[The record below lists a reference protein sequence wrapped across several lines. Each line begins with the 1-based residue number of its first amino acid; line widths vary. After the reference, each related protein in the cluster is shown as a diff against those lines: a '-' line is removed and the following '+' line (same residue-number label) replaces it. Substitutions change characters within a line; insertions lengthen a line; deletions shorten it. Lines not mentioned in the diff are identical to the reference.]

1 MKKRGRK
8 PNERTYTLMLAGLG
22 RCDKQPGFNN
32 VKTALSIYESIFD
45 QKTGIEP
52 GVVYANAI
60 MTTCLRHGNFDAL
73 WTVAADLPED
83 GPLAPDGKTYT
94 LIFRAINASLEHD
107 LNTMSRDQ
115 LDNILERR
123 QKAVL
128 EAKRVWSE
136 VVYLWKEGR
145 LPMDSRLANSMAEIL
160 LQGNTDSDCYDL
172 FCLYRQLCGIP
183 VLVKE
188 PPREAQ
194 KERPRRPEVQKER
207 APDHSTDYIPFVNE
221 EEELYRHP
229 EDSAGQMEAKEGEE
243 LEEEENF
250 DGLFDPVVPEIVT
263 GEEDADDKKKPDLTH
278 MPVENQEISYL
289 LEACMLM
296 TQGLGPG
303 KAYWQYFLDHGY
315 RRKLHSGSSHQYL
328 RLLRKAHSSRL
339 TLELIRDEIV
349 PLGQTE
355 GKTFH
360 IALSCCRRDRNNPNV
375 IKHTN
380 EILQLMDEN
389 LELPDPRVLEGYH
402 DFIQSYELN
411 PQRLITLNGFLV
423 EKNPSNRGLE
433 TLGRELRVK
442 LQFLAETTL
451 RPHIAK
457 LHEAMQQDTIPANT
471 KGRST
476 KGSDI
481 AGSTALKVMLRTR
494 GLIDNLLKR
503 ENAALISKEDRE
515 LLEAESH
522 KLRQYST
529 SESHKKFKNSFV
541 RSTKAQPRWEEDDE

>member
-1 MKKRGRK
+1 
-8 PNERTYTLMLAGLG
+8 MLAGLG

-32 VKTALSIYESIFD
+32 VKTALSIYESIFEA
-45 QKTGIEP
+45 KTDIKP

-60 MTTCLRHGNFDAL
+60 MTTCLRQGNFDAL

-83 GPLAPDGKTYT
+83 GPLAPDAKTYT
-94 LIFRAINASLEHD
+94 LIFRAINASLEND
-107 LNTMSRDQ
+107 LSTMPRDQ
-115 LDNILERR
+115 LDNIPERR
-123 QKAVL
+123 QKAVV

-160 LQGNTDSDCYDL
+160 LQGNTDPDCYDV
-172 FCLYRQLCGIP
+172 FSLYRQLCGIP

-188 PPREAQ
+188 PPREVQKEQPRRREAQ
-194 KERPRRPEVQKER
+194 KEHV
-207 APDHSTDYIPFVNE
+207 PDRSTEYIPFVNE
-221 EEELYRHP
+221 DEELYRHP

-250 DGLFDPVVPEIVT
+250 DGLFDPVVPETAT
-263 GEEDADDKKKPDLTH
+263 GEEDADEKKPALTH

-296 TQGLGPG
+296 TQGLGAG

-315 RRKLHSGSSHQYL
+315 RDKLHSGTSHQYL

-339 TLELIRDEIV
+339 TLELIRDEMV
-349 PLGQTE
+349 PSGQAE

-380 EILQLMDEN
+380 EILQLMNEN
-389 LELPDPRVLEGYH
+389 LELPDPRVIEGYH
-402 DFIQSYELN
+402 DFIQGYELN
-411 PQRLITLNGFLV
+411 PHRLITLNGFGV
-423 EKNPSNRGLE
+423 EKSSSNRGLE
-433 TLGRELRVK
+433 ALGRELRVK
-442 LQFLAETTL
+442 LQLLAEATL

-457 LHEAMQQDTIPANT
+457 LHEAMQQDTRPANT
-471 KGRST
+471 KERST
-476 KGSDI
+476 KSPDIPGS
-481 AGSTALKVMLRTR
+481 AALKVMLRTR

-515 LLEAESH
+515 LLEAESR
-522 KLRQYST
+522 KLREYST

-541 RSTKAQPRWEEDDE
+541 KSTKAQPRREEDDDE

>member
-32 VKTALSIYESIFD
+32 VKTALSIYESIFEA
-45 QKTGIEP
+45 KTDIKP

-60 MTTCLRHGNFDAL
+60 MTTCLRQGNFDAL

-83 GPLAPDGKTYT
+83 GPLAPDAKTYT
-94 LIFRAINASLEHD
+94 LIFRAINASLEND
-107 LNTMSRDQ
+107 LCTMPRDQ
-115 LDNILERR
+115 LDNIPERR
-123 QKAVL
+123 QKAVV

-160 LQGNTDSDCYDL
+160 LQGNTDPDCYDV
-172 FCLYRQLCGIP
+172 FSLYRQLCGIP

-188 PPREAQ
+188 PLREVQKEQPRRREAQ
-194 KERPRRPEVQKER
+194 KEHV
-207 APDHSTDYIPFVNE
+207 PDQSTEYIPFVNE
-221 EEELYRHP
+221 DEELYRHP

-250 DGLFDPVVPEIVT
+250 DGLFDPVAPETAT
-263 GEEDADDKKKPDLTH
+263 GEEYADEKKPALTH

-289 LEACMLM
+289 LEACILM
-296 TQGLGPG
+296 TQGLGAG

-315 RRKLHSGSSHQYL
+315 RDKLHSGTSHQYL

-339 TLELIRDEIV
+339 TLELIRDEMV
-349 PLGQTE
+349 PSGQAE

-380 EILQLMDEN
+380 EILQLMNEN
-389 LELPDPRVLEGYH
+389 LELPDPRVIEGYH
-402 DFIQSYELN
+402 DFIQGYELN
-411 PQRLITLNGFLV
+411 PQRLITLNGFGV
-423 EKNPSNRGLE
+423 EKSSSNRGLE

-442 LQFLAETTL
+442 LQLLAEATL

-457 LHEAMQQDTIPANT
+457 LHEAMQQDTRPANT
-471 KGRST
+471 KERFT
-476 KGSDI
+476 KSPDIPGS
-481 AGSTALKVMLRTR
+481 AALKVMLRTR

-515 LLEAESH
+515 LLEAESR
-522 KLRQYST
+522 KLREYST

-541 RSTKAQPRWEEDDE
+541 KSAKAQPRREEDDDE

>member
-32 VKTALSIYESIFD
+32 VKTALSIYESIFES
-45 QKTGIEP
+45 KTDIKP

-60 MTTCLRHGNFDAL
+60 MTTCLRQGNFDAL

-83 GPLAPDGKTYT
+83 GPLAPDAKTYT
-94 LIFRAINASLEHD
+94 LIFRAINASLEND
-107 LNTMSRDQ
+107 LSTMPRDQ
-115 LDNILERR
+115 LDNIPERR
-123 QKAVL
+123 QKAVV

-160 LQGNTDSDCYDL
+160 LQGNTDPDCYDV
-172 FCLYRQLCGIP
+172 FSLYRQLCGIP

-188 PPREAQ
+188 PPREVQKEQPRRREAQ
-194 KERPRRPEVQKER
+194 KEHV
-207 APDHSTDYIPFVNE
+207 PDRSTEYIPFVNE
-221 EEELYRHP
+221 DEELYRHP

-250 DGLFDPVVPEIVT
+250 DGLFDPVVPETAT
-263 GEEDADDKKKPDLTH
+263 GEEDADEKKPALTH

-296 TQGLGPG
+296 TQGLGAG

-315 RRKLHSGSSHQYL
+315 RDKLHSGTSHQYL

-339 TLELIRDEIV
+339 TLELIRDEMV
-349 PLGQTE
+349 PSGQAE

-380 EILQLMDEN
+380 EILQLMNEN
-389 LELPDPRVLEGYH
+389 LELPDPRVIEGYH
-402 DFIQSYELN
+402 DFIQGYELN
-411 PQRLITLNGFLV
+411 PQRLITLNGFGV
-423 EKNPSNRGLE
+423 EKSSSNRGLE
-433 TLGRELRVK
+433 ALGRELRVK
-442 LQFLAETTL
+442 LQLLAEATL

-457 LHEAMQQDTIPANT
+457 LHEAMQQDTRPANT
-471 KGRST
+471 KERFT
-476 KGSDI
+476 KSPDIPGS
-481 AGSTALKVMLRTR
+481 AALKVMLRTR

-515 LLEAESH
+515 LLEAESR
-522 KLRQYST
+522 KLREYST

-541 RSTKAQPRWEEDDE
+541 KSTKAQPRREEDDDE